1 MMTFRFKEKKMNLA
15 ERGRDFLEQYPDATA
30 IDLIE
35 HCGFKLPYAKTFLW
49 SERNK
54 PVDRQGILNKKAKK
68 HLEDILKMPPVPP
81 SPDWKMKYDA
91 AVHHIRKLE
100 EQIIGYKAVIDYL
113 EHQIAMSS

>member
-68 HLEDILKMPPVPP
+68 HLEDILKMPPAPT
-81 SPDWKMKYDA
+81 DWKMKYDA